1 MSAGALRILAVDD
14 EPHALADVRRE
25 LERSPLVGEVDTA
38 TGAREALAKLRE
50 SRYDGL
56 VLDERM
62 PEIKGMALARLLR
75 RVSDPPAVVFLSAHP
90 SAAVE
95 AFEVHAVDFLLK
107 PVSAGRLR
115 IALERVA
122 STRRLT
128 NGTERDETTDVI
140 AVDAPGV
147 KAKRL
152 VRLATISVVRAGGD
166 YAYVVCDDGEFV
178 LRTPLS
184 TLEVEWERAGFVR
197 VHRGFLVNLRRATE
211 LTSEANGT
219 ANLELDTGTRIPVAR
234 RNVAALRRRLTV

>member
-1 MSAGALRILAVDD
+1 
-14 EPHALADVRRE
+14 
-25 LERSPLVGEVDTA
+25 
-38 TGAREALAKLRE
+38 
-50 SRYDGL
+50 
-56 VLDERM
+56 M

-115 IALERVA
+115 VALERIVA
-122 STRRLT
+122 SARRTT
-128 NGTERDETTDVI
+128 NGGGRDENPDVI
-140 AVDAPGV
+140 AVDAPGD
-147 KAKRL
+147 KTKRL
-152 VRLATISVVRAGGD
+152 VRLATISVVRASGD

-211 LTSEANGT
+211 LKSEVNGT